1 MSCKDHTPFSSLQS
15 KGFDVDEEINN
26 TMNGIPQDELDGY
39 WCNISD
45 DSNSDG
51 IVTRGSSD
59 SMNEGWNEKGN
70 GE

>member
-1 MSCKDHTPFSSLQS
+1 
-15 KGFDVDEEINN
+15 
-26 TMNGIPQDELDGY
+26 MNGIPQDELDGY